1 MTTANPKRIGL
12 FQVQIIG
19 EPQVIQKK
27 DGTSFTK
34 YKVSGMDMDK
44 GVEETFEVG
53 SEQIHRLELGEVYD
67 IECNPPSGNYP
78 PTVRRG
84 DGAITH
90 VNMSSENI
98 PAPALAPAPVTA
110 PAPAPAPIA
119 APQVAAS
126 SAVAPPKLSISE
138 RHREWNVIA
147 REAPRIAD
155 ERVRTKV
162 DLLLAGK
169 LHSDDGSPIDAI
181 TTGTLEMWYGKELET
196 YWIQVVEMIRNHTGA
211 EFGGFND

>member
-1 MTTANPKRIGL
+1 MTTANPKRIGM

-34 YKVSGMDMDK
+34 YKVSGMDMTQ

-67 IECNPPSGNYP
+67 IECNPPQGTFP

-90 VNMSSENI
+90 VNMAEENI
-98 PAPALAPAPVTA
+98 PAPALTPTPVTA
-110 PAPAPAPIA
+110 PAILYTTAETR
-119 APQVAAS
+119 VAS

-147 REAPRIAD
+147 REAPRIAN

-162 DLLLAGK
+162 DLLMAGK
-169 LHSDDGSPIDAI
+169 LCGDDGAPVDAI
-181 TTGTLEMWYGKELET
+181 TMETLRMWYDRELNE
-196 YWIQVVEMIRNHTGA
+196 YWEQVKSIILWNTGSK
-211 EFGGFND
+211 FGGFND

>member
-1 MTTANPKRIGL
+1 MTTANIKRIGL

-34 YKVSGMDMDK
+34 YKVSGMDLTE

-53 SEQIHRLELGEVYD
+53 SEQIHKLALGEVYD
-67 IECNPPSGNYP
+67 IECNPPSGNFP

-90 VNMSSENI
+90 VNMAEENI
-98 PAPALAPAPVTA
+98 LAPTPAPAPVTA
-110 PAPAPAPIA
+110 PAAPVA
-119 APQVAAS
+119 APQVVAS
-126 SAVAPPKLSISE
+126 TAVTPPKLSISE

-162 DLLLAGK
+162 DLILAGK
-169 LHSDDGSPIDAI
+169 LYNEAGA
-181 TTGTLEMWYGKELET
+181 TVEGVTEGTLEMWYDQELEK
-196 YWIQVVEMIRNHTGA
+196 YWLQVVQMIRNHTGA
-211 EFGGFND
+211 DFGGFND

>member
-1 MTTANPKRIGL
+1 
-12 FQVQIIG
+12 
-19 EPQVIQKK
+19 
-27 DGTSFTK
+27 
-34 YKVSGMDMDK
+34 
-44 GVEETFEVG
+44 
-53 SEQIHRLELGEVYD
+53 
-67 IECNPPSGNYP
+67 
-78 PTVRRG
+78 
-84 DGAITH
+84 
-90 VNMSSENI
+90 MSSENI

-155 ERVRTKV
+155 ERVCTKV